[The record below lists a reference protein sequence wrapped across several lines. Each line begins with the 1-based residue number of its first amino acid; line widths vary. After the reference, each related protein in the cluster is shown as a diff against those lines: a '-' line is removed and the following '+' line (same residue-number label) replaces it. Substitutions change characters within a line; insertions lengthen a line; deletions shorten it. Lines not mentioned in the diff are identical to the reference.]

1 MDTVDEIAAVPTGG
15 FSMYQDVPIEPIRIL
30 SAHLLN
36 PDVWVKSQDPEPA
49 VAVFERPIP
58 LR

>member
-1 MDTVDEIAAVPTGG
+1 
-15 FSMYQDVPIEPIRIL
+15 MYQDVPIEPIRIL